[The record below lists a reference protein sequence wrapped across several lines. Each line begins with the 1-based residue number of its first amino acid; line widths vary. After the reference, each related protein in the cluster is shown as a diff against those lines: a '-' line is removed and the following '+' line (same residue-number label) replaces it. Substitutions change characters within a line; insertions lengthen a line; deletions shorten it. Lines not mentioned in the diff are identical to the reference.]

1 MGFSV
6 TGFAALVRLN
16 PNIPYK
22 TRGNG
27 AVVFSVNEG
36 DPRDRKV
43 VFKEL
48 IGLIERESRR
58 KDENTNPGLVVTDD
72 HFGIHHYVRT
82 IREVHDIGEI
92 KEVLSRKTNT
102 MFRSFGNGR
111 GLIGCVGALSWFGN
125 FRDKAMDH
133 TYELISYRKP
143 EYRKRTRLVDKE
155 RVILLDRELGN
166 TFNNY
171 DHANDKALIY
181 PNSPCPVLFGVRGE
195 EPGELERVLDILDC
209 REMERW
215 QIFVTNQG
223 TDDHLVPRKLI
234 EIENYTSVIAEG
246 TVMDTP
252 WVIRGGHVFFH
263 VTDNGHSILAS
274 AFEPTKGF
282 RNIVKALLPG
292 DRIRLFGGVK
302 GEEKNVSHDPYN
314 EQPTFENVGF
324 TRRELAPKGAGAS
337 LMHRSRAGILGNIRR
352 SIHPPFKNG
361 GTRREFTPEGAGD
374 LKSHRSEAVI
384 LLFPA
389 DKRTGAAGEFSKCI
403 NIEKMEVI
411 SLVADQIKT
420 HNPSCPE
427 CGRRMKST
435 GKGKGYRCRS
445 CHVKVSEE
453 EAGYRTVHRE
463 LEVGKIYE
471 VDGVARRH
479 LSKPLKRMGIEKGV
493 NLGEMVLTN

>member
-6 TGFAALVRLN
+6 TGFPGLVRLN

-27 AVVFSVNEG
+27 AVVFSTNEG
-36 DPRDRKV
+36 NPCSRKE
-43 VFKEL
+43 VFQEL

-58 KDENTNPGLVVTDD
+58 EDKNTNPGLVVTDD
-72 HFGIHHYVRT
+72 HFEIHHYVRT

-92 KEVLSRKTNT
+92 KEVLSCKRNT
-102 MFRSFGNGR
+102 FYRGFGNGR
-111 GLIGCVGALSWFGN
+111 GLIGCVGALSWFRN
-125 FRDKAMDH
+125 FREREMDH

-143 EYRKRTRLVDKE
+143 EYRKRTRLVDND

-171 DHANDKALIY
+171 DHTNDKALIY

-234 EIENYTSVIAEG
+234 EIENYTSVMAEG

-252 WVIRGGHVFFH
+252 WTIRGGHVFFH

-292 DRIRLFGGVK
+292 DRIRLSGGVK
-302 GEEKNVSHDPYN
+302 GEEKNVPY
-314 EQPTFENVGF
+314 
-324 TRRELAPKGAGAS
+324 
-337 LMHRSRAGILGNIRR
+337 
-352 SIHPPFKNG
+352 
-361 GTRREFTPEGAGD
+361 D
-374 LKSHRSEAVI
+374 L
-384 LLFPA
+384 
-389 DKRTGAAGEFSKCI
+389 DNKRTGAAGEFSKCI
-403 NIEKMEVI
+403 NIEKIEMI

-420 HNPSCPE
+420 HNPDCPE
-427 CGRRMKST
+427 CGKRMKST
-435 GKGKGYRCRS
+435 GKGRGYRCRS
-445 CHVKVSEE
+445 CHVKVNEE

-463 LEVGKIYE
+463 LEEGNIYE

-493 NLGEMVLTN
+493 NLGQMIFR

>member
-36 DPRDRKV
+36 NPRDRKV

-58 KDENTNPGLVVTDD
+58 EDENTNPGLVVTDD

-143 EYRKRTRLVDKE
+143 EYRKRTRLVDKD

-234 EIENYTSVIAEG
+234 EIDNYTSVIAEG

-252 WVIRGGHVFFH
+252 WTIRGGHVFFH

-282 RNIVKALLPG
+282 RNNVKALLPG
-292 DRIRLFGGVK
+292 DRIRLSGGVK
-302 GEEKNVSHDPYN
+302 GEEKNVPCDPYN
-314 EQPTFENVGF
+314 
-324 TRRELAPKGAGAS
+324 K
-337 LMHRSRAGILGNIRR
+337 
-352 SIHPPFKNG
+352 K
-361 GTRREFTPEGAGD
+361 
-374 LKSHRSEAVI
+374 
-384 LLFPA
+384 
-389 DKRTGAAGEFSKCI
+389 TGAAAEFSKCI